1 MENKKLTQEE
11 LQQIET
17 VKQKSQA
24 VVQELGQIELLKL
37 NLKSRRENAL
47 AFLEELKQEEKA
59 LAEALEAAYGKGT
72 IDLEKGEFTPLE
84 EVVEE
89 VVAAA
94 E

>member
-72 IDLEKGEFTPLE
+72 IDLEKGEFTPIAEE
-84 EVVEE
+84 EVE
-89 VVAAA
+89 VT

>member
-59 LAEALEAAYGKGT
+59 LAEALEATYGKGT
-72 IDLEKGEFTPLE
+72 IDLEKGEFMPLVEE
-84 EVVEE
+84 EVE
-89 VVAAA
+89 VT

>member
-47 AFLEELKQEEKA
+47 AFLEELKQEEKV

-72 IDLEKGEFTPLE
+72 IDLEKGEFMPLVEE
-84 EVVEE
+84 EVE
-89 VVAAA
+89 VT

>member
-1 MENKKLTQEE
+1 MENKKLTKEE

-37 NLKSRRENAL
+37 NLKSRREGAL
-47 AFLEELKQEEKA
+47 AFLEELKQEEKV

-72 IDLEKGEFTPLE
+72 IDLEKGEFTPLTE
-84 EVVEE
+84 EVEVVE
-89 VVAAA
+89 
-94 E
+94 